1 MDKHGTIE
9 QMLEAM
15 LIIKEHGVR
24 GVGLEAV
31 HELRDICESLIAVHA
46 SEKRAAGHRAN
57 GDKAPFS
64 LVSDDPK
71 KKA

>member
-1 MDKHGTIE
+1 MDKQGTIE

-31 HELRDICESLIAVHA
+31 HELKDICERLIALHH
-46 SEKRAAGHRAN
+46 SEKRAAGHHAN
-57 GDKAPFS
+57 GDKAPFH
-64 LVSDDPK
+64 LVSDTTD
-71 KKA
+71 AET